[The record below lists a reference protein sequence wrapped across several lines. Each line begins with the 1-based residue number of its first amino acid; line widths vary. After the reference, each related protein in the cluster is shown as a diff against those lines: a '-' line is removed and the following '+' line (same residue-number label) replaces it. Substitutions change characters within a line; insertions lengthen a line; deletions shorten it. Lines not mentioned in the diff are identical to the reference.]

1 MAILYNR
8 MSKAYDNFKVS
19 QQRSGTLTLTWELKN
34 GGENGASYFASQTLL
49 IDSDK
54 SGLKTLVLESAARTV
69 TLSSENISD
78 IKYGN
83 DAKYSFRLVGTP
95 TDSNADKVK
104 SASLKDKH
112 FFVLPRPDVTIV
124 GTPDGM
130 KLTFNDNLPTL
141 LREGET
147 GLGAN
152 DLMTGNE
159 VTGAEISLSYV
170 NNGELELDSYVA
182 PIGKITGGVDGIG
195 RVVFIGDESKNT
207 SNAVGVALINGRDYE
222 VSVRYITKEL
232 GLSPATFDE
241 TVR

>member
-8 MSKAYDNFKVS
+8 MSKPAYDNFQVS

-34 GGENGASYFASQTLL
+34 GGENPASYFASQTLL

-54 SGLKTLVLESAARTV
+54 SGLKTLVLEGAARTV

-83 DAKYSFRLVGTP
+83 NAKYSFRLVGTP

-152 DLMTGNE
+152 DLMTGNL

-170 NNGELELDSYVA
+170 NNGPSLTLMSRQLVRLPVVLTVSAEWCLLATSPRTHQTQLVWLLSMAE
-182 PIGKITGGVDGIG
+182 IT
-195 RVVFIGDESKNT
+195 R
-207 SNAVGVALINGRDYE
+207 
-222 VSVRYITKEL
+222 
-232 GLSPATFDE
+232 
-241 TVR
+241 